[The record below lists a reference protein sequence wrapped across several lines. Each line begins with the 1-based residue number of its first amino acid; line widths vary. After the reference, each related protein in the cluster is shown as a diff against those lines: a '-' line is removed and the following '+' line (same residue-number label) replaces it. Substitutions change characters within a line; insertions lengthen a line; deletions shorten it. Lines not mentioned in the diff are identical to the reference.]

1 MSNPNHHH
9 EGECCG
15 CGRMAPIDAT
25 ELCVTCTEN
34 LNALIDE
41 REELD
46 GGPTIRLASGNA
58 NPDEEPEFLEAPSRD
73 CDCGFDGDRSC
84 PNCSTMDDMAC
95 DADNDSFADAC
106 GQMTREDW
114 DADNDWLASAGWGE
128 M

>member
-15 CGRMAPIDAT
+15 CGRLAPIDAT
-25 ELCVTCTEN
+25 ELCVSCTEN

-41 REELD
+41 RD
-46 GGPTIRLASGNA
+46 
-58 NPDEEPEFLEAPSRD
+58 SRD
-73 CDCGFDGDRSC
+73 CDCGFEGDRSC
-84 PNCSTMDDMAC
+84 PKCSTMDDMAC

-106 GQMTREDW
+106 GQMSREDW